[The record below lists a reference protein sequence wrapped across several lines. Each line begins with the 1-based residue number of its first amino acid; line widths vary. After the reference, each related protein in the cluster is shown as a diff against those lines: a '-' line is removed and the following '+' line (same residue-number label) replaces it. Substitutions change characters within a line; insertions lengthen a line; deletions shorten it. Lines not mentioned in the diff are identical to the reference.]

1 METLKT
7 NLVSLVSTVNRNRLF
22 GRGAGLMRA
31 AWRCSLAALALA
43 LAAAPAARA
52 GFENE
57 NLLVALPPG
66 YKVDFQQKNDKMMI
80 SEMVPAA
87 ENVHAWT
94 EMVTVQVF
102 FGLKIAPEEF
112 RARLEKLWGDSC
124 ANSQFNTVNKGV
136 ENGYATLVWIQTCPL
151 NKQTGKPEIT
161 WMKAVRG
168 NDSLY
173 LVQKAFKFTPSDEQ
187 VTTWTKYL
195 RSVAVCDT
203 RRPDRACPKAN

>member
-1 METLKT
+1 M
-7 NLVSLVSTVNRNRLF
+7 TVRIFAKVAVAVL
-22 GRGAGLMRA
+22 
-31 AWRCSLAALALA
+31 LA
-43 LAAAPAARA
+43 LAATAAHA
-52 GFENE
+52 QLQNE
-57 NLLVALPPG
+57 NLLVSLPPG
-66 YKVDFQQKNDKMMI
+66 YKVDFQQKNDKMSI

-102 FGLKIAPEEF
+102 FGLRIAPEQF
-112 RARLEKLWGDSC
+112 RARMEKLWGDSC
-124 ANSQFNTVNKGV
+124 ANSQFNTVGKGV
-136 ENGYATLVWIQTCPL
+136 ENGYPALVWIQTCPL

-161 WMKAVRG
+161 WMKAIRG

-195 RSVAVCDT
+195 RDVAVCDS
-203 RRPDRACPKAN
+203 RRAERACPKTN